1 MPNCNFYATPDD
13 HEGLLTWLLAD
24 GACDIYEL
32 ASDVGQPLKR
42 FRSAAEV
49 RAQFERRYPG
59 GGQWR
64 AVHLQLYV
72 LGAGPPFIPTRV
84 AFEADA
90 DDDATFRDEAEGWGL
105 VQLYLGGL
113 SGGGTRLEDSR
124 TNHNTLKRAE
134 TWSDT
139 LPELG
144 EVAAWDFAK
153 ITAFSSR
160 LNREIRKR
168 AVAKIGSRVLLPGAL
183 ELWNAG
189 VAMGSSKPGERALDG

>member
-1 MPNCNFYATPDD
+1 MPNCNFYATLED
-13 HEGLLTWLLAD
+13 HEELLTWLLAD
-24 GACDIYEL
+24 GACEIYEL
-32 ASDVGQPLKR
+32 ASDFGQPLRR

-49 RAQFERRYPG
+49 RAQLERRYPG

-64 AVHLQLYV
+64 TVYLQLYV
-72 LGAGPPFIPTRV
+72 LGAGPPFVPKRV
-84 AFEADA
+84 ALDPDECDG
-90 DDDATFRDEAEGWGL
+90 ATFRDEAEGWGL
-105 VQLYLGGL
+105 VQLYLGAL
-113 SGGGTRLEDSR
+113 AEDGTRLEDSR

-168 AVAKIGSRVLLPGAL
+168 AAAKIGSRVLLPGAL
-183 ELWNAG
+183 ALWNAG

>member
-1 MPNCNFYATPDD
+1 MPNCNFYATLED
-13 HEGLLTWLLAD
+13 HEELLTWLLAD
-24 GACDIYEL
+24 GACEIYEL
-32 ASDVGQPLKR
+32 ASDFGQPLRR

-64 AVHLQLYV
+64 TVYLQLYV
-72 LGAGPPFIPTRV
+72 LGAGPPFVPKRV
-84 AFEADA
+84 ALDPDECDG
-90 DDDATFRDEAEGWGL
+90 ATFRDEAEGWGL
-105 VQLYLGGL
+105 VQLYLGAL
-113 SGGGTRLEDSR
+113 AEDGTRLEDSR

-153 ITAFSSR
+153 ITAF
-160 LNREIRKR
+160 
-168 AVAKIGSRVLLPGAL
+168 
-183 ELWNAG
+183 
-189 VAMGSSKPGERALDG
+189 

>member
-1 MPNCNFYATPDD
+1 MPNCNFYATLED
-13 HEGLLTWLLAD
+13 HEELLTWLLAD
-24 GACDIYEL
+24 GACEIYEL
-32 ASDVGQPLKR
+32 ASDFGQPLRR

-64 AVHLQLYV
+64 TVYLQLYV
-72 LGAGPPFIPTRV
+72 LGAGPPFVPKRV
-84 AFEADA
+84 ALDPDECDG
-90 DDDATFRDEAEGWGL
+90 ATFRDEAEGWGL
-105 VQLYLGGL
+105 VQLYLGAL
-113 SGGGTRLEDSR
+113 AEDGTRLEDSR

-168 AVAKIGSRVLLPGAL
+168 AAAKIGSRVLLPGAL
-183 ELWNAG
+183 ALWNAG